1 VSSRAL
7 AILALGVLMF
17 VVADVAFG
25 YMSIQEVYE
34 TGDWPDALWIT
45 GQLLM
50 LVAAQYQWWKARGDV
65 AEEAVED
72 SSGLGFSL
80 LPPAAVVMS
89 FGLLLLVARGQLEA
103 PIGGLI
109 IAAVGLTIIVLTR
122 QLTSLF
128 ENTRL
133 LSRTTRL
140 ADELSR
146 SEARFRSLVQNAS
159 DVIIVVDANANI
171 LYESPAVERVLGYRP
186 QDRVGTNALATIHAE
201 EAPRVTEILSYVA
214 QNQGEFRT
222 LEFRVKHA
230 NDTWRW
236 IEVTVSNRLHDP
248 SVMGI
253 VGNYRDITERKVLEE
268 QLAHQASHD
277 ALTGL
282 ANRALFRDRL
292 QHALARGVRYGEPV
306 SVLFLDLDDFK
317 TVNDSLGHSAG
328 DQMLIAVAE
337 RLKGCLRQSDMA
349 ARFGGD
355 EFAILLE
362 NTGGAEAEIAAQRI
376 LRTLSAPVG
385 LQGQYLRAQVSI
397 GIAVAE
403 DGLSTQEEILR
414 NADIAMYTAKSAGK
428 AQYAVFSEDGPAR
441 IGPSVEKAPAG

>member
-1 VSSRAL
+1 
-7 AILALGVLMF
+7 
-17 VVADVAFG
+17 
-25 YMSIQEVYE
+25 MSIQEVYE
-34 TGDWPDALWIT
+34 TGDWPDALWMT

-50 LVAAQYQWWKARGDV
+50 VVAAQYQWWKARGDET
-65 AEEAVED
+65 EEEQDD
-72 SSGLGFSL
+72 SQGLGFSL

-109 IAAVGLTIIVLTR
+109 IAAVGLTTIVLAR

-133 LSRTTRL
+133 LLGTRRL

-146 SEARFRSLVQNAS
+146 SEARFRSLVQHAS

-171 LYESPAVERVLGYRP
+171 LYESPAVERVLGHKP
-186 QDRVGTNALATIHAE
+186 QDRVGTNALTTIHPD
-201 EAPRVTEILSYVA
+201 EALRVTEVLSYVA
-214 QNQGEFRT
+214 QNPGEFRT

-236 IEVTVSNRLHDP
+236 IEVTVSNLLDNP

-253 VGNYRDITERKVLEE
+253 VGNYRDVTERKVLEE

-282 ANRALFRDRL
+282 ANRALFQDRL
-292 QHALARGVRYGEPV
+292 QHALARGIRYGEPV
-306 SVLFLDLDDFK
+306 SILFLDLDDFK

-328 DQMLIAVAE
+328 DEMLIAVAE

-362 NTGGAEAEIAAQRI
+362 NTSGHEAEVAAQRI
-376 LRTLSAPVG
+376 MRTLAAPVG
-385 LQGQYLRAQVSI
+385 LQGQYVRANGSI
-397 GIAVAE
+397 GIAVAA
-403 DGLSTQEEILR
+403 DGLGTQEELLR
-414 NADIAMYTAKSAGK
+414 NADIAMYAAKGAGK
-428 AQYAVFSEDGPAR
+428 AKYAVYLEGHPAR
-441 IGPSVEKAPAG
+441 IGSTTEIATAG